1 MFHNECLKKWK
12 KASRSKFECLLCST
26 VVLQDDPLKKG
37 AVVDGEEVQW
47 ILALDDIQ
55 QLQNAICE
63 CEERQDYTYTHP
75 VYGPIEKWNVSNV
88 TEMDNLFLLGNDTF
102 STGTLA
108 AGTLVECG

>member
-1 MFHNECLKKWK
+1 M
-12 KASRSKFECLLCST
+12 
-26 VVLQDDPLKKG
+26 VLQDDPLKKG